1 MWRSFGLF
9 DANRS
14 DCNLEKVII
23 PENTLF
29 YVNQA
34 YLTVLKNK
42 KTYYCDYYIL
52 GQVVE
57 ASNSP
62 DSIGTYV
69 QKDRE
74 ARLVRSRYSSETGSF
89 LGLYENVG
97 FIIVR
102 GDSDKVSFN
111 YGFDKQTSKVFCS
124 HYKRRI
130 SSSFS
135 EIIYDRHWSMLESG
149 ELESDTSHLYFF
161 IPSVTDHSE
170 EINHYMKNV
179 CVTPIDIKQEQFNAW
194 SENTELNP
202 SHLDVSGI

>member
-57 ASNSP
+57 ASNP
-62 DSIGTYV
+62 ADN
-69 QKDRE
+69 K
-74 ARLVRSRYSSETGSF
+74 LMF
-89 LGLYENVG
+89 
-97 FIIVR
+97 
-102 GDSDKVSFN
+102 
-111 YGFDKQTSKVFCS
+111 
-124 HYKRRI
+124 
-130 SSSFS
+130 
-135 EIIYDRHWSMLESG
+135 
-149 ELESDTSHLYFF
+149 
-161 IPSVTDHSE
+161 
-170 EINHYMKNV
+170 
-179 CVTPIDIKQEQFNAW
+179 
-194 SENTELNP
+194 
-202 SHLDVSGI
+202 